1 MKDKIVRFPSATA
14 NRSVER
20 ITAYRPTTKAETLIA
35 VWLCGWAMLT
45 AAECIRQI
53 SKTPVPMALPAQP
66 ANAQTYVAAM
76 RPIGSTA
83 PSTSPC
89 PRETCNFPDTER
101 VLWLN

>member
-1 MKDKIVRFPSATA
+1 MKDKIVRFPSARA
-14 NRSVER
+14 NRSIER
-20 ITAYRPTTKAETLIA
+20 ITAYQPTTRAETLIA

-53 SKTPVPMALPAQP
+53 SKTPVPTVQPAQP

-76 RPIGSTA
+76 RPIDSSA

-89 PRETCNFPDTER
+89 PRETCNFSGTER

>member
-14 NRSVER
+14 NRSGAR
-20 ITAYRPTTKAETLIA
+20 ITAYQPTTRAETLIA

-53 SKTPVPMALPAQP
+53 SKAPVPIAQSAQP
-66 ANAQTYVAAM
+66 VNAPTYVTAM
-76 RPIGSTA
+76 RPIDSSA
-83 PSTSPC
+83 PDTSPC
-89 PRETCNFPDTER
+89 PRETCNFSHTDR